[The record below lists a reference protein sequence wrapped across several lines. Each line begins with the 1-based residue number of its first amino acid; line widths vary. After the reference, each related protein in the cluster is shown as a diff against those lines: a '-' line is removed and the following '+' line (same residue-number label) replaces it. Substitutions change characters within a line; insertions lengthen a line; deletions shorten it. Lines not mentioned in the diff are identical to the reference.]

1 MSNLAYARPQRRP
14 VEEQHP
20 RHVEVVPTRA
30 QKRARPRVTYAVT
43 TIASLFLI
51 FAAQL
56 LLSIVVSD
64 GAYQIDALQ
73 DQQKDLVRQQ
83 EALTER
89 LDLLGS
95 NQHLAANAASIGM
108 VPGANPL
115 FLDLSSGGVAAAPGT
130 IDRVGC
136 GGSCNL
142 VLNSLVAGMP
152 LVSPQ
157 PPSTPGSTTSP
168 VTPVAP
174 ATAPSTP
181 TGPVDALPAPVTH

>member
-20 RHVEVVPTRA
+20 RHVEVVPTRE
-30 QKRARPRVTYAVT
+30 QKRARPRVMYAVT
-43 TIASLFLI
+43 TIASLFVI

-73 DQQKDLVRQQ
+73 AQQKDLVRQQ
-83 EALTER
+83 EALNER

-108 VPGANPL
+108 VPGASPL
-115 FLDLSSGGVAAAPGT
+115 FLDISSGGVAAAPGT
-130 IDRVGC
+130 IDRAGC

-142 VLNSLVAGMP
+142 VLNSLLTGIP

-157 PPSTPGSTTSP
+157 APATPGAATSP
-168 VTPVAP
+168 TAPVAP
-174 ATAPSTP
+174 AAPPTTT

>member
-20 RHVEVVPTRA
+20 RHVEVVPTRV
-30 QKRARPRVTYAVT
+30 QKRARPRVMYAVT
-43 TIASLFLI
+43 TIASLFVI

-73 DQQKDLVRQQ
+73 AQQKDLVRQQ
-83 EALTER
+83 EALNER

-108 VPGANPL
+108 VPGASPL
-115 FLDLSSGGVAAAPGT
+115 FLDISSGGVAAAPGT
-130 IDRVGC
+130 IDRAGC

-142 VLNSLVAGMP
+142 VLNSLLTGIP

-157 PPSTPGSTTSP
+157 APATPGAATPPTA
-168 VTPVAP
+168 PVAP
-174 ATAPSTP
+174 AAPPTTT

>member
-20 RHVEVVPTRA
+20 RHVEVVPTRE
-30 QKRARPRVTYAVT
+30 QKRARPRVMYAVT
-43 TIASLFLI
+43 TIASLFVI

-73 DQQKDLVRQQ
+73 AQQKDLVRQQ
-83 EALTER
+83 EALNER

-108 VPGANPL
+108 VPGASPL
-115 FLDLSSGGVAAAPGT
+115 FLDISSGGVAAAPGT
-130 IDRVGC
+130 IDRAGC

-142 VLNSLVAGMP
+142 VLNSLLTGIP

-157 PPSTPGSTTSP
+157 APATPGAATSP
-168 VTPVAP
+168 TAPVAP
-174 ATAPSTP
+174 AAPTTTT